1 MKRILA
7 LFLLV
12 YIFVG
17 VMGQSQFN
25 SYEELRQKAIEMLKE
40 EKVKEAAELFLL
52 EQDNFPDKQFNITI
66 NLAMIYKELN
76 EDEKIIDVLL
86 DGNKRGVIYHINYDS
101 PNFKYLENN
110 ERYIDFLEKNIQL
123 RKNASELAK
132 TEILVIAPD
141 DWKEQNYSLMIAL
154 HGGMGTNEQFKEQ
167 WITDKMKNNYIIA
180 FIQSSQIFTNNTYYW
195 DNVEKGRKDIDEMI
209 IELNEQYN
217 YDKNNIIIGGFSHG
231 GRMALDYAQHSYL
244 SIKKIITLCPG
255 GDLPNRKFDKYKENK
270 TQIIIITGSN
280 DHSIEF
286 QKKLNEELIEA
297 GINTVYKEFDDMGH
311 MFTNEF
317 YEEIDKHLE
326 EK

>member
-1 MKRILA
+1 MVSLGCTCRMEWQLKQGVFMKRILA

-76 EDEKIIDVLL
+76 EDEKIIYVLL

-217 YDKNNIIIGGFSHG
+217 YDKNNIIIGGFFYI
-231 GRMALDYAQHSYL
+231 LY
-244 SIKKIITLCPG
+244 
-255 GDLPNRKFDKYKENK
+255 FD
-270 TQIIIITGSN
+270 
-280 DHSIEF
+280 
-286 QKKLNEELIEA
+286 
-297 GINTVYKEFDDMGH
+297 
-311 MFTNEF
+311 
-317 YEEIDKHLE
+317 
-326 EK
+326 